1 MTPIVD
7 LALQARRDAATVVD
21 RHVNPSQKQASLA
34 LYDVLAP
41 CLELCERCERDA
53 NEQAELERLFA
64 DQPRQGNRRYVEK
77 ASDIYVL
84 VCRFVFTETDRTN
97 AMRYA
102 CALREAGRRQIGS
115 TDLAD
120 WLRSNGG
127 VNALYFSRPL
137 DTRVVGSKTLH
148 LHSRISFSRDEPF
161 TLTLRWRTDNRFDVL
176 AIARSDA
183 SALPES

>member
-1 MTPIVD
+1 MISIVD
-7 LALQARRDAATVVD
+7 LALQARRNAAAVVD

-41 CLELCERCERDA
+41 CMELCERCGRDPDDR
-53 NEQAELERLFA
+53 AELERLFA
-64 DQPRQGNRRYVEK
+64 EQPRPGNRRYVEK

-97 AMRYA
+97 AIRYA
-102 CALREAGRRQIGS
+102 CALREAGRRQIRS
-115 TDLAD
+115 TALAE
-120 WLRSNGG
+120 WLRRNGG

-137 DTRVVGSKTLH
+137 DTRIVATKTLH
-148 LHSRISFSRDEPF
+148 LHDRISFSRDAPF

-176 AIARSDA
+176 AAVG
-183 SALPES
+183 SAADKHPNS

>member
-7 LALQARRDAATVVD
+7 LALQARRDAAAVVD

-34 LYDVLAP
+34 LYDVMASYM
-41 CLELCERCERDA
+41 ELCERCGRDPDER
-53 NEQAELERLFA
+53 AELERLFA
-64 DQPRQGNRRYVEK
+64 GQPRPGNRRYIEK

-115 TDLAD
+115 TGMAN
-120 WLRSNGG
+120 WLRQNGG

-137 DTRVVGSKTLH
+137 GARIVGTKTLH
-148 LHSRISFSRDEPF
+148 LHDRISFSRDAPF
-161 TLTLRWRTDNRFDVL
+161 TLTLQWRTDNRFDVI
-176 AIARSDA
+176 AIAKADA
-183 SALPES
+183 VTLPES